1 MKLEDITCDLQ
12 YAKKLKELG
21 IDQTSSF
28 AVFYGGRMAGPVPFN
43 DANQDLC
50 GTLTFREDRESQ
62 MNFVATFTM
71 EELLNILP
79 KEIKHNFTTHSSY
92 FLSMGYDGEF
102 NTPIAWYEDNDLSG
116 KDEILILMSDKKKFA
131 NALAK
136 VLIWLLKENRL
147 KFVDKNTSKKE
158 KVSPKTT
165 PADRVVYDKMEKHFY
180 SFKHNCWFYRTNIT
194 VAHATPRGF
203 WYSCKLVNKNT
214 GKTLEE
220 FSGVNR
226 VDIKTRFLSFVNN
239 PAHF

>member
-1 MKLEDITCDLQ
+1 MKLEDITCDLK

-21 IDQTSSF
+21 VDQTSSF
-28 AVFYGGRMAGPVPFN
+28 AVFYGGRMAGPVPFR

-50 GTLTFREDRESQ
+50 YTLSRRWDKETQ
-62 MNFVATFTM
+62 LYFVSTFTV
-71 EELLNILP
+71 EELLEILP

-136 VLIWLLKENRL
+136 ILIWLLKENKL
-147 KFVDKNTSKKE
+147 TFVDKNTTKKE
-158 KVSPKTT
+158 KVSPNTI
-165 PADRVVYDKMEKHFY
+165 PSERVVHDKMEKYFY
-180 SFKHNCWFYRTNIT
+180 SFKHKCWFYRTKIT